1 MPVTLLAT
9 AVPLPPL
16 PIAVVLALDQRT
28 VTGVP
33 PRSDKYTQGLLGGG
47 YVAADNYN
55 ASVQDILAK
64 YGTGT
69 YAIMRGYGLSIGT
82 GLNVDIA
89 PGQAV
94 VTGLTE
100 SKVTIVKSVDPSI
113 ARIQIWLNAD
123 GTITTVN
130 NSLTPPAGEVCYLG
144 SCVTDGSNVTSV
156 DTSGVVF
163 YKHGHTWR
171 ETADTGVPGDAPGLE
186 RRFYH
191 RTANATYYWDGLS
204 YILMAGSTV
213 REGLEANVAGE
224 VAGDVYEGQDGWF
237 RELSDGSS
245 FNQYGPSHR
254 LFKPTAFSTWT
265 NRGAVESSK
274 SELGGGLYLEAATTA
289 SKALA
294 MYVKAAPST
303 PYTVT
308 FGVVH
313 FNWQVA
319 TNKGG
324 VCFRETSSSK
334 VITWHLEQARGAAVV
349 ANWTNHT
356 TQLSLSTFDGVAV
369 LGTLMW
375 WRITDDGVNLIYE
388 ISMDGRNF
396 EQRFTAARGT
406 HFTTAPDEYGFFVDA
421 ENANRRAHI
430 TILSVEVT

>member
-1 MPVTLLAT
+1 MPVTLNAT

-47 YVAADNYN
+47 YVATDNYN
-55 ASVQDILAK
+55 AAVQDILAK

-89 PGQAV
+89 AGQAV

-113 ARIQIWLNAD
+113 ARIHIWLNAD

-130 NSLTPPAGEVCYLG
+130 DSLTPPGGEVCYLG
-144 SCVTDGSNVTSV
+144 SCVTNATDVTSV

-213 REGLEANVAGE
+213 RQGLEANVAG
-224 VAGDVYEGQDGWF
+224 VVTGDVYESTDGPYSEIF
-237 RELSDGSS
+237 DGTS
-245 FNQYGPSHR
+245 FSQKGPAFP
-254 LFKPTAFSTWT
+254 LIKPTVKSTWNLRLGT
-265 NRGAVESSK
+265 FTTVIDSV
-274 SELGGGLYLEAATTA
+274 GGGLFMNKLGTA
-289 SKALA
+289 GHDLCFMTKAL
-294 MYVKAAPST
+294 SGT
-303 PYTVT
+303 PVID
-308 FGVVH
+308 
-313 FNWQVA
+313 VA
-319 TNKGG
+319 FLPDLFLAGG
-324 VCFRETSSSK
+324 NHNIGIGFLELATSK
-334 VITWHLEQARGAAVV
+334 VLTLLYDREALLVRRWTNGTTPSADVAFVGRGVKLPAFFRMQDDGTNLKFFTSGDGL
-349 ANWTNHT
+349 NWTQFYSQLRT
-356 TQLSLSTFDGVAV
+356 TFF
-369 LGTLMW
+369 
-375 WRITDDGVNLIYE
+375 TDN
-388 ISMDGRNF
+388 
-396 EQRFTAARGT
+396 
-406 HFTTAPDEYGFFVDA
+406 PDEYGLCVSTKGTGA
-421 ENANRRAHI
+421 TSGMTVIGVN
-430 TILSVEVT
+430 VT